1 MLIVTDLMGTMTI
14 SPLRPSLLALSC
26 VLTLAACDD
35 DKIHN
40 ICANHPQ
47 LCADLVDDGWC
58 RYERSDVIRA
68 RYYLQ
73 GEQTDRRKYALM
85 RSLEGYLQ
93 CAEHSTNLEYK
104 RAKEQKSPRVE
115 GMLAAGSQLEQLD
128 RQTLASRDPY
138 LLLWHWTNNTNPA
151 ARASFLALEG
161 TPELEEPELQLALG
175 GVYARREPHKA
186 IALMHHA
193 LSLYGE
199 GDEINSRIL
208 TSLSTL
214 YMGQKE
220 FGLAYQWGKVSE
232 AFQQENEV
240 SASRLALYHNISK
253 GEQESWDKAAAAIVQ
268 QLRLGEYRP

>member
-1 MLIVTDLMGTMTI
+1 MGTMTL

-26 VLTLAACDD
+26 VLALTACEDD
-35 DKIHN
+35 RIHN
-40 ICANHPQ
+40 ICGNHPG

-58 RYERSDVIRA
+58 RQERSEVIRA

-73 GEQTDRRKYALM
+73 GEPTDRRKYELM
-85 RSLEGYLQ
+85 RGLERYLQ
-93 CAEHSTNLEYK
+93 CAEHSTNIEYK
-104 RAKEQKSPRVE
+104 RAREQKSPRVE
-115 GMLAAGSQLEQLD
+115 GMLAAGDQLTLLDEQTSASQ
-128 RQTLASRDPY
+128 DPY
-138 LLLWHWTNNTNPA
+138 LLLWHWTNNRNPA

-161 TPELEEPELQLALG
+161 SPVLEEPELQLALG
-175 GVYARREPHKA
+175 GVYAKHEPRKA

-199 GDEINSRIL
+199 GEAINSRIL

-232 AFQQENEV
+232 SFQEASEV
-240 SASRLALYHNISK
+240 SASRLAIYHNISK
-253 GEQESWDKAAAAIVQ
+253 GEQDAWDRAAATIVQ
-268 QLRLGEYRP
+268 RLRQGDYRP

>member
-1 MLIVTDLMGTMTI
+1 MTL

-35 DKIHN
+35 DKLHN
-40 ICANHPQ
+40 ICSNHPG

-58 RYERSDVIRA
+58 RYERSEVIRG

-73 GEQTDRRKYALM
+73 RDQTDRRKYELM
-85 RSLEGYLQ
+85 RGLERYLQ
-93 CAEHSTNLEYK
+93 CAEHSTNIEYK
-104 RAKEQKSPRVE
+104 RAREQKSPRVE
-115 GMLAAGSQLEQLD
+115 GMLAASSQLALLD
-128 RQTLASRDPY
+128 SQTLDSGDPY

-151 ARASFLALEG
+151 ARARFLALEG
-161 TPELEEPELQLALG
+161 TQVLEEPELQLALG
-175 GVYARREPHKA
+175 GVYAKREPRKA
-186 IALMHHA
+186 IALMLHA

-199 GDEINSRIL
+199 GDEVNSRIL

-232 AFQQENEV
+232 AFQDVNEV

-253 GEQESWDKAAAAIVQ
+253 GEQDAWDKSAETIVQ
-268 QLRLGEYRP
+268 QLKRGEYRP